1 MSVRVAAMFRN
12 TFQSGFLSILYSI
25 GSKPLQIWDKKVRNG
40 HIKRITDP
48 DIQSSVLEIM
58 GTNVSTTFIQ
68 CPADAK
74 KTLGIKLPFLVMII
88 KNVSLLSCRSAVNCA
103 ALCCASQCCAALRG
117 CSSPAV
123 LPVARGLAPPVAPT
137 R

>member
-1 MSVRVAAMFRN
+1 M
-12 TFQSGFLSILYSI
+12 
-25 GSKPLQIWDKKVRNG
+25 RNG

-68 CPADAK
+68 CPADPK

-88 KNVSLLSCRSAVNCA
+88 KNVR
-103 ALCCASQCCAALRG
+103 
-117 CSSPAV
+117 
-123 LPVARGLAPPVAPT
+123 
-137 R
+137 